1 MRRSIAVVV
10 FFFVGCSGPNADT
23 AAVEKYLRSTH
34 ANADVFQIDKLEG
47 PEYVAGVKVP
57 DSHRSKK
64 SDNKPAAC
72 GVRVRFTW
80 KDGSRTTHDN
90 QIVWVSSDHEVVD
103 WSGNP
108 EGDNWRN
115 YVRSLAKK

>member
-1 MRRSIAVVV
+1 MKRYFAVVFLFV
-10 FFFVGCSGPNADT
+10 VGCGANADT
-23 AAVEKYLRSTH
+23 TAAEKYIRSTH
-34 ANADVFQIDKLEG
+34 ANVDVLQIDKLEG
-47 PEYVAGVKVP
+47 PEYVTLSKVP

-64 SDNKPAAC
+64 SNDKPAAC

-80 KDGSRTTHDN
+80 KDGSRTTHDDRV
-90 QIVWVSSDHEVVD
+90 VWVSSEHQTVD